1 MYFSNT
7 FIKIKMYLSNTFI
20 KIKMYFDNTF
30 IKIFLFCRKNTK
42 SSKGTG
48 HPNGCPVSRI
58 LS

>member
-1 MYFSNT
+1 MYF
-7 FIKIKMYLSNTFI
+7 SNTFI

-30 IKIFLFCRKNTK
+30 IKLYLFWTKNTK

-48 HPNGCPVSRI
+48 HPNGCPVSSI